1 MKILRKII
9 KIDEELCDGCG
20 QCVPACDEGAI
31 QVIDGKARVVAEK
44 YCDGL
49 GACLGDCPQGAISIE
64 ERMAEDFDPEAVEIY
79 LKNREEEIGCGGE
92 SGTEKTGGA
101 SDTLACGCP
110 STQMQT
116 LSSCD
121 CSSEPEAP
129 SSNDDLLPTSSLG
142 HWPVQIRLIPAHAP
156 FLKNADLLILAD
168 CAAVA
173 FAPLHQKLLADKVVM
188 MGCPKFD
195 DLSDY
200 EERFVDIFSKNEI
213 NSVTIVIMEVPC
225 CSGMPNAVKNALK
238 RAGKTPPVKEIVI
251 NLKGEPLTD

>member
-9 KIDEELCDGCG
+9 QIDEELCDGCG

-49 GACLGDCPQGAISIE
+49 GACLGDCPQGAISIV
-64 ERMAEDFDPEAVEIY
+64 ERMADDFDPEAVEEH
-79 LKNREEEIGCGGE
+79 LKNLDPGSEQPAE
-92 SGTEKTGGA
+92 
-101 SDTLACGCP
+101 TLACGCP

-116 LSSCD
+116 FDECG
-121 CSSEPEAP
+121 CSSPAAP
-129 SSNDDLLPTSSLG
+129 DTGAAPTSSLG

-156 FLKNADLLILAD
+156 FLQNADILVLAD

-173 FAPLHQKLLADKVVM
+173 YAGLHQNLLKDRIVM

-195 DLSDY
+195 DLADY
-200 EERFVDIFSKNEI
+200 EERFTEIFSKNEI
-213 NSVTIVIMEVPC
+213 NSVTVVLMEVPC
-225 CSGMPNAVKNALK
+225 CSGLPTAVKKALA
-238 RAGKTPPVKEIVI
+238 RAGKKPPFKATVLS
-251 NLKGEPLTD
+251 LKGDPLD

>member
-20 QCVPACDEGAI
+20 QCVPSCDEGAI

-64 ERMAEDFDPEAVEIY
+64 ERMADDFDPEAVEEY
-79 LKNREEEIGCGGE
+79 LKNRVAEENCDCGGE
-92 SGTEKTGGA
+92 SAPSGPE
-101 SDTLACGCP
+101 TLACGCP

-116 LSSCD
+116 LSKP
-121 CSSEPEAP
+121 EPPAGDDAP
-129 SSNDDLLPTSSLG
+129 AATSALG

-156 FLKNADLLILAD
+156 FLKDADILILAD

-173 FAPLHQKLLADKVVM
+173 YAALHQKLLADRVVM

-195 DLSDY
+195 DLPDY
-200 EERFVDIFSKNEI
+200 EERFTEIFTRNDPKR
-213 NSVTIVIMEVPC
+213 VTVVTMEVPC
-225 CSGMPNAVKNALK
+225 CSGMPKAVQNALK
-238 RAGKTPPVKEIVI
+238 RAGKTPPLKEIVL
-251 NLKGEPLTD
+251 NLKGEPLL

>member
-20 QCVPACDEGAI
+20 QCVPSCDEGAI

-64 ERMAEDFDPEAVEIY
+64 ERMADDFDPEAVEEY
-79 LKNREEEIGCGGE
+79 LKNRTSEESCGCGGDQAH
-92 SGTEKTGGA
+92 SAGP
-101 SDTLACGCP
+101 DTLACGCP

-116 LSSCD
+116 LTSSSPD
-121 CSSEPEAP
+121 NLQSATDAP
-129 SSNDDLLPTSSLG
+129 AAASSLG

-156 FLKNADLLILAD
+156 FLKDADLLILAD

-173 FAPLHQKLLADKVVM
+173 YAPLHQKLLADRVVM

-195 DLSDY
+195 DLPDY
-200 EERFVDIFSKNEI
+200 EERFTEIFTKNDMR
-213 NSVTIVIMEVPC
+213 SVTIVTMEVPC
-225 CSGMPNAVKNALK
+225 CSGMPTAVKNALN
-238 RAGKTPPVKEIVI
+238 RAGKTPPVNEIVLS
-251 NLKGEPLTD
+251 LKGEPLV

>member
-31 QVIDGKARVVAEK
+31 QLIDGKARVVAEK

-64 ERMAEDFDPEAVEIY
+64 ERIAEDFDPEAVEVY
-79 LKNREEEIGCGGE
+79 LKNRVTDENFSGGDKPDE
-92 SGTEKTGGA
+92 QSGIAE
-101 SDTLACGCP
+101 TLACGCP

-116 LSSCD
+116 LSSCGCGCD
-121 CSSEPEAP
+121 SAST
-129 SSNDDLLPTSSLG
+129 NDPLPTSSLG

-156 FLKNADLLILAD
+156 FLKNADILILAD

-173 FAPLHQKLLADKVVM
+173 FAPLHQKLLADKIVM

-195 DLSDY
+195 DLPDY
-200 EERFVDIFSKNEI
+200 EERFVEIFSKNEI

-225 CSGMPNAVKNALK
+225 CSGMPKAVENALK
-238 RAGKTPPVKEIVI
+238 RAGKTPPVKKVVI
-251 NLKGEPLTD
+251 SLKGEPLTA